1 METIGRVLAAI
12 TAMAMLGCA
21 SVPEQSPES
30 AGIFSDEAFQQFR
43 LQVNPEAVFALTP
56 AMQRYLETTLAP
68 AVRAKGRE
76 GLIDALYSSQLLG
89 LSYDSRMTRN
99 AGEAFEARAG
109 NCLSLVIMTSAFAKA
124 LGIEVR
130 YQRLRAEDIWF
141 RDGDLT
147 QLIGHVNLSLGQG
160 ANPAM
165 RASNA
170 PGWLTVDFLPLD
182 DAQRTRVRTI
192 EEQRVVAMYF
202 NNRAAETLV
211 EGRVEQAYW
220 WAKASI
226 EQDRSFASGYITLAV
241 IYFRRGQDLMTER
254 TLQLALTVEPDN
266 PQALYNLAA
275 VLRRSGRLAEAQTV
289 EKRLSLVQPQTP
301 IGLYKTGLAAYQ
313 HGDYENARVSF
324 AKALR
329 SAPEEQD
336 FHFMLGMA
344 YWRLGQRES
353 ALEELERA
361 RRLARDERQ
370 SRVYSAKLSQLMGAS
385 SMTAPTTP

>member
-1 METIGRVLAAI
+1 
-12 TAMAMLGCA
+12 MATLGCA
-21 SVPEQSPES
+21 NMPEQSPES
-30 AGIFSDEAFQQFR
+30 AGIFNDEAFQQFR
-43 LQVNPEAVFALTP
+43 LQVDPKVVFALTP
-56 AMQRYLETTLAP
+56 AMQRYVETTLAP

-109 NCLSLVIMTSAFAKA
+109 NCLSLVIMTSAFAQA
-124 LGIEVR
+124 LSIEVR

-170 PGWLTVDFLPLD
+170 QGWLTVDFLPLD
-182 DAQRTRVRTI
+182 DAQRTRVRII

-220 WAKASI
+220 WARASI

-241 IYFRRGQDLMTER
+241 IYFRRGQDLMAER
-254 TLQLALTVEPDN
+254 TLRLALRLEPDN
-266 PQALYNLAA
+266 PQGLYNLAA
-275 VLRRSGRLAEAQTV
+275 VLRRSDRVAEAQTL
-289 EKRLSLVQPQTP
+289 EKRLSVVQPRTP

-313 HGDYENARVSF
+313 HGDYETARASF
-324 AKALR
+324 AEALR

-344 YWRLGQRES
+344 FWRLGQQRN

-370 SRVYSAKLSQLMGAS
+370 ASAYSAKLSHLMGAPS
-385 SMTAPTTP
+385 STAPATP